1 MRIFLG
7 GHLNFYHPR
16 KEKWLQI
23 ELDQPAKLL
32 EVIADNDIPLGEVH
46 LAALNGDQIDIQTA
60 IVTDKDEV
68 KLFSAVGGG

>member
-16 KEKWLQI
+16 KEKWLDI
-23 ELDQPAKLL
+23 ALDQPALL
-32 EVIADNDIPLGEVH
+32 SDVLRDAGIPAGEVH
-46 LAALNGDQIDIQTA
+46 LVAVNGNQVALQEAVITQN
-60 IVTDKDEV
+60 DEV